1 VSDVSEHD
9 GEEEGEG
16 DDGEESRVDL
26 LVRGDSVR
34 VDNGLESSRELV
46 RAVERGRVLGAAKL
60 VEDGGDASTRVL
72 LEAGTASAG
81 TTEVGVH
88 GDTHRCLPE

>member
-1 VSDVSEHD
+1 MSDVSEHD

-81 TTEVGVH
+81 TTEVRVH